1 MIRRRQHR
9 NAADKPF
16 PHHQIIEEERKAD
29 TTRYISPKVQ
39 KKKPASATTASTT
52 ATGGGAK
59 KLNKPQQE
67 KKPAQRKGAK
77 VNPKTH
83 YDTPRAQKQTSTAA
97 AGMQS
102 GYTSSKPA
110 AQGVEM
116 SQVQDVYEAMDPDR
130 ESIYEETF

>member
-9 NAADKPF
+9 NAADKP
-16 PHHQIIEEERKAD
+16 HHQIIEEESKAD

-39 KKKPASATTASTT
+39 KKKPASATTACAT

-77 VNPKTH
+77 VDPKMH
-83 YDTPRAQKQTSTAA
+83 YDIPRAQKQTSHTAA

-102 GYTSSKPA
+102 GHTSSKPA

>member
-9 NAADKPF
+9 NAADKP
-16 PHHQIIEEERKAD
+16 HHQIIKEESKAD

-39 KKKPASATTASTT
+39 KKKPASATTST

-59 KLNKPQQE
+59 KLNKPHQE
-67 KKPAQRKGAK
+67 KKPAQHKGAK
-77 VNPKTH
+77 VDPKTH
-83 YDTPRAQKQTSTAA
+83 YDTPRAQKQ
-97 AGMQS
+97 S
-102 GYTSSKPA
+102 GHTSSKPA

>member
-1 MIRRRQHR
+1 MIRRRRHR
-9 NAADKPF
+9 NAADK
-16 PHHQIIEEERKAD
+16 PHHQIIEEESKAD

-77 VNPKTH
+77 VDPKTH
-83 YDTPRAQKQTSTAA
+83 YDTPRAQKQISTAA
-97 AGMQS
+97 TGMQS
-102 GYTSSKPA
+102 GHYTSSKPA
-110 AQGVEM
+110 TQGVEM